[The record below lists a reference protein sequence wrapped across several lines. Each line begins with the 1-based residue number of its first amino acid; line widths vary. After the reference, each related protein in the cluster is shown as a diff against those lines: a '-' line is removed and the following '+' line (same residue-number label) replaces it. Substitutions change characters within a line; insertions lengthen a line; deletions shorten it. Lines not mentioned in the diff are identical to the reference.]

1 MSKADYYEVLGVGRQ
16 ASEQEI
22 KSAYRKMALKYHPD
36 RNPDSPEAEDKF
48 KMASE
53 AYSVLSDPEKRGRYD
68 RFGHDGLAG
77 STGGFDPSQFGE
89 FADIFGD
96 FFGFGD
102 LFGGGSRRSRPR
114 RGADLQ
120 YDLEID
126 FEDAVFGFSTDI
138 QFPRTE
144 TCGDCSGTG
153 AAAGSSASTCEQCG
167 GRGQVYYQQGFF
179 SVGRTCPACRGA
191 GRVIKQPCPTCQGA
205 GQLRKQRKQR
215 INIPP
220 GVDNGTRLRLTS
232 EGEAGAAGG
241 PPGDLYVL
249 LRVREH
255 PIFERHG
262 NDLHIEVPV
271 NVAQA
276 ALGAEISVPTID
288 GTPHKLK
295 IQAGSQGGSQF
306 RIRHQG
312 VASVNGG
319 RRGDLVVH
327 LRVEV
332 PTKLN
337 KEQKAIFEQLLGAL
351 PANNE
356 PTDKGL
362 LEKVKDYFT
371 N

>member
-1 MSKADYYEVLGVGRQ
+1 MPKADYYEVLGIGRE
-16 ASEQEI
+16 ASDQEI
-22 KSAYRKMALKYHPD
+22 KSAYRKMALKHHPD
-36 RNPDSPEAEDKF
+36 RNPDNPEAEDSF
-48 KMASE
+48 KLASE
-53 AYSVLSDPEKRGRYD
+53 AYSVLSDPEKRSRYD

-77 STGGFDPSQFGE
+77 TGGIDPSQFGD

-102 LFGGGSRRSRPR
+102 LFGGNRRGRPR

-144 TCGDCSGTG
+144 LCAACSGRG
-153 AAAGSSASTCEQCG
+153 AATGSAPAVCEQCG

-191 GRVIKQPCPTCQGA
+191 GRVIKQPCATCHGA
-205 GQLRKQRKQR
+205 GQVRKQKKQR

-220 GVDNGTRLRLTS
+220 GVDNGTRLRMTG
-232 EGEAGAAGG
+232 EGEAGGSGG

-255 PIFERHG
+255 PIFERQG
-262 NDLHIEVPV
+262 NDLHIELPV
-271 NVAQA
+271 TVAQA
-276 ALGAEISVPTID
+276 ALGAEISVPAID
-288 GTPHKLK
+288 GTPHKVK
-295 IQAGSQGGSQF
+295 VPAGSQAGSQF
-306 RIRHQG
+306 RIKHQG
-312 VASVNGG
+312 VASVNNG

-332 PTKLN
+332 PSKLN
-337 KEQKAIFEQLLGAL
+337 KEQKAIFEQLLDVL

-356 PTDKGL
+356 PTDKGI